1 MQDSS
6 GYGERFGDALRSDA
20 TAFVSRSLRNTIVA
34 VTELRSENP
43 EHGISAPLAREDA
56 FLVGYQ
62 LVDYPVHEYF
72 EDERAAPVTS
82 LKAGQTNLYD
92 MKRDPRFI
100 INKAIHCV
108 HFYFPRSALN
118 AIADGAE
125 ARPIEELRYQPGVG
139 LDDPVMRALVASLLP
154 SFEHP
159 EQASRVFIEHVTT
172 AIGIHVAKTYG
183 GMQPVMSPA
192 RGGLA
197 PWQQRRAEDKLTAS
211 LAGDVSLAELASD
224 CGLSTSHFSRAFRQS
239 TGRSPHQW
247 LMQHRIEQAKNLLPD
262 RKQSLSEIALAC
274 GFADQS
280 HFTRVFTR
288 FAGTSPGVWRR
299 IWD

>member
-1 MQDSS
+1 
-6 GYGERFGDALRSDA
+6 
-20 TAFVSRSLRNTIVA
+20 
-34 VTELRSENP
+34 
-43 EHGISAPLAREDA
+43 
-56 FLVGYQ
+56 
-62 LVDYPVHEYF
+62 
-72 EDERAAPVTS
+72 
-82 LKAGQTNLYD
+82 
-92 MKRDPRFI
+92 
-100 INKAIHCV
+100 
-108 HFYFPRSALN
+108 LN

-183 GMQPVMSPA
+183 GMQPVMSPT

-197 PWQQRRAEDKLTAS
+197 PWQLRRSEDKLTAN
-211 LAGDVSLAELASD
+211 LEGDVSLAELASD

-247 LMQHRIEQAKNLLPD
+247 LMQHRIDQAKNLLPD
-262 RKQSLSEIALAC
+262 RKLSLSEIALAC

-299 IWD
+299 NWD